1 MVGWTQESKGL
12 QFLSLQC
19 MQLET
24 LPVAIQH
31 SQERRIDKPVARSAS
46 FRFRETGDLH
56 CQRRLS
62 E

>member
-1 MVGWTQESKGL
+1 
-12 QFLSLQC
+12 